1 MQIAQMQLYFNS
13 IIISSNWATYKGNRH
28 KCEHWQQKKPQNEI
42 ISPAAQINNLSYFIV
57 YSISGFPCR
66 QQSHLVELHHERPDR
81 GIGSVAEVLLKL
93 LGGELFC
100 SVSRQNI
107 LPEQPFFF
115 GDFSIGKSGLVHL
128 KISLRRYYIH
138 LQTVINLVAEIGQER
153 RYVRVA
159 RDECVLLD
167 TVIGFVVGCLALSN
181 IAGKRR
187 EQCRRIALLDKVPK
201 VEQPSRAAIAIKIGM
216 IVGESKMQD
225 SGFMQFV
232 DAIFSVGEINQSFHS
247 IWELLRRK
255 SLPTFFAAIT

>member
-13 IIISSNWATYKGNRH
+13 VIISSNWATYKGNRH
-28 KCEHWQQKKPQNEI
+28 KCGHWQQKKPQNEI

-107 LPEQPFFF
+107 FPEQPFFF

-128 KISLRRYYIH
+128 KISLRRCCIH
-138 LQTVINLVAEIGQER
+138 LQTVIDLVAEVGQER
-153 RYVRVA
+153 RYIRVSG
-159 RDECVLLD
+159 DKSILFNTFV
-167 TVIGFVVGCLALSN
+167 GFVVTSILHPRLR
-181 IAGKRR
+181 KR
-187 EQCRRIALLDKVPK
+187 LK
-201 VEQPSRAAIAIKIGM
+201 
-216 IVGESKMQD
+216 
-225 SGFMQFV
+225 
-232 DAIFSVGEINQSFHS
+232 
-247 IWELLRRK
+247 
-255 SLPTFFAAIT
+255 